1 MKIVTNNSPIAM
13 CTLKLASPKG
23 TLLGSVTFPAFWLSY
38 LNVSGVVEFST
49 VGDLGTVFRDH
60 GVVGQVVLARGVLER
75 SQHVPDAVVLSG
87 MSLEEFE
94 RLPGCS
100 FAPGAA
106 YLRSV
111 VA

>member
-1 MKIVTNNSPIAM
+1 M
-13 CTLKLASPKG
+13 CILKLASPTG
-23 TLLGSVTFPAFWLSY
+23 TLLGSVTFPDLWLSY
-38 LNVSGVVEFST
+38 LNVFGVVEFST
-49 VGDLGTVFRDH
+49 IGYLGAVFRDH
-60 GVVGQVVLARGVLER
+60 GVMGTVVLARGVLER
-75 SQHVPDAVVLSG
+75 SRHIPDAVVLSG

-94 RLPGCS
+94 RQLGCS

>member
-1 MKIVTNNSPIAM
+1 M
-13 CTLKLASPKG
+13 G
-23 TLLGSVTFPAFWLSY
+23 TLLGGVTFPDIWLSY
-38 LNVSGVVEFST
+38 LNVSGMIEFST
-49 VGDLGTVFRDH
+49 VGELGAVFRDQ
-60 GVVGQVVLARGVLER
+60 GVVGPVVLAQGVLER
-75 SQHVPDAVVLSG
+75 SRHIPDAVVLSG

-94 RLPGCS
+94 RQPGCS